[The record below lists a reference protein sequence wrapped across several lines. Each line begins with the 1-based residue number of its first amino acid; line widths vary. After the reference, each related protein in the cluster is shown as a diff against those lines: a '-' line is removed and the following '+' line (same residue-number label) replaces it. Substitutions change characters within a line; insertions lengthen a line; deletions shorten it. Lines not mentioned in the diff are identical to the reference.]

1 MRYYSDETRKF
12 YETEEDCKKAEETL
26 ALERKKQEEVA
37 LQKSAARKEAAKK
50 VEDAYKDL
58 LNAKKIYNEELNA
71 FCKEYG
77 SFHMTLNKDNMLD
90 WFDSFW
96 NTWF

>member
-12 YETEEDCKKAEETL
+12 YETEEDCKNAEQALIL
-26 ALERKKQEEVA
+26 AKKKEEEVA
-37 LQKSAARKEAAKK
+37 LQKSAMRKEAAKK

-58 LNAKKIYNEELNA
+58 LKAKKAYNEELTA

-96 NTWF
+96 NNWF